1 MNSSDT
7 PSTPTSPPPSSHH
20 PVASTTSSPP
30 PATTPHQAA
39 QERQEWAELA
49 AQIAGPDPVVE
60 TYLQKVGRHNMARLQ
75 AWEILRAGEPNP
87 DDPTDTDCP
96 LPPDLPA
103 DPTHP
108 LRTDAA
114 QMSDHEYQA
123 ALAQWQTTE
132 EYQAPLRQYQDW
144 QRQRSS

>member
-1 MNSSDT
+1 MNNSDE
-7 PSTPTSPPPSSHH
+7 PSTTATPTSSPSPATNS
-20 PVASTTSSPP
+20 TSSP
-30 PATTPHQAA
+30 TPHQAI

-49 AQIAGPDPVVE
+49 TQIAGPDPVVE

-75 AWEILRAGEPNP
+75 AREILRADQPHQT
-87 DDPTDTDCP
+87 DPTDVDCP

-108 LRTDAA
+108 LHTDAD
-114 QMSDHEYQA
+114 QMSDQEYQA
-123 ALAQWQTTE
+123 ALTQWQATE
-132 EYQAPLRQYQDW
+132 EYQTPLRQYQAW